1 MRGHLFF
8 ANVSS
13 AEILD
18 NCGQE
23 IFSGGIFCK
32 TSNDGLVIVSD
43 ESRLDSLCN
52 LLTTILRVLV
62 AHRKRRWE
70 QQFRQGNNHREPTQ
84 IVHQRDEIQV
94 TSDKLRPE
102 VRFALSKSADTNSDG
117 NTHTDRSRCNGKIL
131 QKPFRQGYQ
140 TTPSQTTCSC

>member
-1 MRGHLFF
+1 MRGHFFF

-43 ESRLDSLCN
+43 ESRLD
-52 LLTTILRVLV
+52 
-62 AHRKRRWE
+62 
-70 QQFRQGNNHREPTQ
+70 
-84 IVHQRDEIQV
+84 
-94 TSDKLRPE
+94 
-102 VRFALSKSADTNSDG
+102 
-117 NTHTDRSRCNGKIL
+117 
-131 QKPFRQGYQ
+131 
-140 TTPSQTTCSC
+140 